1 MCEGASKLSPDP
13 KNSTA
18 PGPRPLVLKFLDPP
32 LCWIQCRVKQYL
44 RCLYTEVQGEK
55 HIKTEYIGYRKKK
68 KKPEYMFYTIYSNYI
83 CIRTVFWSQNMV
95 NVRALVLETLI

>member
-68 KKPEYMFYTIYSNYI
+68 
-83 CIRTVFWSQNMV
+83 RSQNICFTQFILTTFVYEPYFGHKTWLMC
-95 NVRALVLETLI
+95 EH